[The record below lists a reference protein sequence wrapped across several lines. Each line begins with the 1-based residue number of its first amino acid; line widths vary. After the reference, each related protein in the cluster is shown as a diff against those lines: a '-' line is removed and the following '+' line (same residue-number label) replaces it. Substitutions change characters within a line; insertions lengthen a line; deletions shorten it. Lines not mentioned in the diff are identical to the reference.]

1 MANELNISLAQSQ
14 TGLSVTAQKYLAGIA
29 SGTAISLTEVGSTAY
44 YTGHM
49 SGAAGDYQILFR
61 ASGENVGSGS
71 IRWDG
76 SAEILAATGGSIP
89 SATGIATQVR
99 TELSPELAK
108 VSALN
113 TTRLAQVSTVET
125 TGAQIAAA
133 LS

>member
-1 MANELNISLAQSQ
+1 MNELNLTLTTSGLA
-14 TGLSVTAQKYLAGIA
+14 VTAQKYLAGVATGSPIA
-29 SGTAISLTEVGSTAY
+29 LTEVGSSAY

-49 SGAAGDYQILFR
+49 AGAAGEYNIVFR
-61 ASGENVGSGS
+61 ASGENVGAGY
-71 IRWDG
+71 INWDG
-76 SAEILAATGGSIP
+76 SAEVKPAASGNVPT
-89 SATGIATQVR
+89 AAGIATQVR
-99 TELSPELAK
+99 AELSPELTK